1 MTLYRKKKWGP
12 SIIFQPSAATMS
24 PANQRFEPGPQI
36 SQAGFV
42 GTPRSVNR
50 TQQSPAASL
59 PRSPQAAMTQRSSP
73 ATPAMT
79 PSQSGLSQIA
89 RVQQAFRRDSPD
101 RVSLSKKHMDHDAQ
115 PRTVWSPQTMTP
127 KRTTSNMQ
135 SITPSGAAA
144 SAITRRQSEKFHVR
158 FTTRRDEG
166 EATVKGR
173 RQFFSLP
180 RRGSTNKE
188 DDYIESNL
196 HLRSRSQSPN
206 RALVNQQQNA
216 RTPLNTASRELT
228 KELQRRR
235 DSDMS
240 YTAVSSRLTPAT
252 SRTNLRDAETRKSTE
267 ALNRIAALRSKL
279 HQSSENLRK
288 SSDNLR
294 YEVQD
299 ENAPTRTRSISNLR
313 GGNALE
319 AYGTFDAD
327 QHDKFKLEIE
337 EQEEIGASSLIQ
349 SRLLARSVGNVSASG
364 AEAADTTP
372 ASRLQN
378 TINMLKK
385 ASNPDLTQTSLYED
399 PGSACG
405 EKMRRRGAVQ
415 KKVERYHPRNRTAR
429 PQTSE
434 ESDSNGSDAS
444 PLNQSSINRR
454 VLLAGNNR
462 SVSAME
468 TSARLGGLTA
478 RRLFDQQRYAS
489 PTTATAA
496 SPRRTPNY
504 LAQKMAGEDMVGPDL
519 GSDDSPRSS
528 VNSNEWHTLLEDGSS
543 CQRE

>member
-1 MTLYRKKKWGP
+1 
-12 SIIFQPSAATMS
+12 
-24 PANQRFEPGPQI
+24 
-36 SQAGFV
+36 
-42 GTPRSVNR
+42 
-50 TQQSPAASL
+50 
-59 PRSPQAAMTQRSSP
+59 
-73 ATPAMT
+73 
-79 PSQSGLSQIA
+79 
-89 RVQQAFRRDSPD
+89 
-101 RVSLSKKHMDHDAQ
+101 
-115 PRTVWSPQTMTP
+115 MTP

-166 EATVKGR
+166 EAAVKGR

-206 RALVNQQQNA
+206 RALVNQQNA
-216 RTPLNTASRELT
+216 RTPLSTASRELT

-327 QHDKFKLEIE
+327 QHDN
-337 EQEEIGASSLIQ
+337 ASSLMQ

-364 AEAADTTP
+364 GEAAETTP

-399 PGSACG
+399 PGSPCG

-415 KKVERYHPRNRTAR
+415 KKVERYHPRNRTTR

-543 CQRE
+543 CQRECRLEFLCLALHSFLHSFSFLNFLL